1 MGKTVMMSVIGDN
14 ARIGFDREERSA
26 GLKCGENQRLK
37 RWISKGSLQ
46 HKCTA
51 AAPVLGTL
59 KMCYSQAV
67 ISASALEV

>member
-1 MGKTVMMSVIGDN
+1 MGKTVMMSVIGGN

-51 AAPVLGTL
+51 ATPVLGTL
-59 KMCYSQAV
+59 KTCYSQAV

>member
-1 MGKTVMMSVIGDN
+1 MGKTVMMSVIGGN

-26 GLKCGENQRLK
+26 GLKCGENQ
-37 RWISKGSLQ
+37 ISEGSLQ

-59 KMCYSQAV
+59 KTCYSQAV